1 MPQPDAA
8 AYQAALA
15 EFVRNPE
22 QAAPPGICPERAAV
36 YTRLTR
42 NNVRSFV
49 RRCFTAARPLADAE
63 VWADLENRF
72 LAEAAPASPYFSDI
86 PALFVEYARTDG
98 RLPAPL
104 LELMDF
110 ETVQLAAETAPLF
123 DHAPSSW
130 RHDTPLGF
138 SPAAFIRRYPVDFIS
153 SGLQG
158 FADQAAEVLVWRN
171 RQDAVMHRLLD
182 AQLLPL
188 LEHFAGQADSL
199 NGLLQALAEV
209 LPDAETLRP
218 WLAEQVD
225 VWVRQGVL
233 LPKEAA

>member
-15 EFVRNPE
+15 EFVRNPG
-22 QAAPPGICPERAAV
+22 QGAPSGICPERAAI

-63 VWADLENRF
+63 VWIDLEDRF

-86 PALFVEYARTDG
+86 PALFAGYARADG
-98 RLPAPL
+98 RLSAPL
-104 LELMDF
+104 LDLMDF

-123 DHAPSSW
+123 DHAPSIW
-130 RHDTPLGF
+130 RYDTPLDF
-138 SPAAFIRRYPVDFIS
+138 SPAAFIRRYAVDFVS

-158 FADQAAEVLVWRN
+158 FADRPADVLVWRN
-171 RQDAVMHRLLD
+171 RQDTVMHRLLD

-188 LEHFAGQADSL
+188 LEHFAEQADSL
-199 NGLLQALAEV
+199 DGLLQALAEV
-209 LPDAETLRP
+209 LPDAEALRP
-218 WLAEQVD
+218 WLAEQVN
-225 VWVRQGVL
+225 VWVQQGVL